1 MRKGNHRAGQRF
13 RLAANSLHPN
23 HTPWGN
29 YLRRMK
35 AKPGPAG
42 AITAMA
48 RKIAIISKPMV
59 KNQVEY
65 DATLRARNASE
76 NHMGLIAGGGSHAP
90 VPFREAV
97 LSPDAE
103 AVDLASWAPFPS
115 LGARARKT

>member
-59 KNQVEY
+59 KKQVEY
-65 DATLRARNASE
+65 DATLRARR
-76 NHMGLIAGGGSHAP
+76 HAQRQQRFEDKLKRQAQQLGYQLVP
-90 VPFREAV
+90 VEEKPA
-97 LSPDAE
+97 A
-103 AVDLASWAPFPS
+103 
-115 LGARARKT
+115 